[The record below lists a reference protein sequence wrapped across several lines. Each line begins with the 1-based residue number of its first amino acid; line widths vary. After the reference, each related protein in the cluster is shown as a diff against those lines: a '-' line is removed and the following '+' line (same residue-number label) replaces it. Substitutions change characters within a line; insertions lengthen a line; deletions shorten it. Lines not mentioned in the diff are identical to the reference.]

1 MFAKI
6 FNNNRTALLLRVLTC
21 SLAVQPVFRGKN
33 QLSWKWNERGWPSE
47 SNRNKTS
54 QSMAFL
60 VGRAHYASAAIN
72 VSIQNSE
79 GKLCPGLSC
88 PSPPAHTN
96 PSPQFHCCVPCWIGI
111 PTTNPQ
117 SCELGKR
124 YHHFIL
130 GETHKS
136 SVFSE
141 RQSYFCAS

>member
-1 MFAKI
+1 
-6 FNNNRTALLLRVLTC
+6 
-21 SLAVQPVFRGKN
+21 
-33 QLSWKWNERGWPSE
+33 
-47 SNRNKTS
+47 
-54 QSMAFL
+54 MAFL